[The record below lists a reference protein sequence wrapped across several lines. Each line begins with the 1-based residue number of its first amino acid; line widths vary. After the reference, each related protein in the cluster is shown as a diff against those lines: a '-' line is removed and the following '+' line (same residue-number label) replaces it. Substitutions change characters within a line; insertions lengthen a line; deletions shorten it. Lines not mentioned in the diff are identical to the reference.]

1 MRTPSRSGSTMT
13 SRSILHARSLQWI
26 TAVALIATTSAC
38 STKLNAGAERGTLAV
53 QLTDAPFVVD
63 SVLSVDVFVVRV
75 DARQADADS
84 ANSARGATDD
94 SASTGGWATIATP
107 NRHVNLL
114 AFQNGVFL
122 GLGSTNVSAGSYLG
136 FRLVIDP
143 SKSSLTLRNGL
154 VLSST
159 STPNVSFPSAARS
172 GIKIQL
178 TQPIIVAANDTTTVL
193 IDFDVANSFVL
204 RGNTLSQQGLLFKP
218 VLRGTI
224 RP

>member
-1 MRTPSRSGSTMT
+1 MRIPPRSGNSVFSRSLLR
-13 SRSILHARSLQWI
+13 SRPLQLI
-26 TAVALIATTSAC
+26 SALAVVAVVGAC
-38 STKLNAGAERGTLAV
+38 STKLNTGAERGTLAV
-53 QLTDAPFVVD
+53 QLTDAPFLVD
-63 SVLSVDVFVVRV
+63 SVLSVDIFVVRV

-84 ANSARGATDD
+84 SNSARGATDD

-114 AFQNGVFL
+114 AFQNGAFL
-122 GLGSTNVSAGSYLG
+122 SLGNANVSAGSYLG

-154 VLSST
+154 VLSGT

-172 GIKIQL
+172 GIKIAL
-178 TQPIIVAANDTTTVL
+178 TQPMVVAANDTTTVL

-204 RGNTLSQQGLLFKP
+204 RGNLLAQQGLLFKP

>member
-1 MRTPSRSGSTMT
+1 MSTSFLHSRG
-13 SRSILHARSLQWI
+13 LQLI
-26 TAVALIATTSAC
+26 TAAAVVAVVGAC

-63 SVLSVDVFVVRV
+63 SVLSVDIFVVRV
-75 DARQADADS
+75 DARLADVDS
-84 ANSARGATDD
+84 TNAARGATDD

-122 GLGSTNVSAGSYLG
+122 ALGSTNVSAGSYLG

-143 SKSSLTLRNGL
+143 SKSSVTLRNGL
-154 VLSST
+154 VLSGT

-178 TQPIIVAANDTTTVL
+178 TQPMVVSANDTTTVL

>member
-1 MRTPSRSGSTMT
+1 MT